1 MEKENIHLSVE
12 NKIRE
17 GKGGRYLEKENIF
30 FAEIKKNKKGKK
42 YLEIYFLWRRRK
54 TEKEKEESISRRVII
69 FLRRR
74 RKIFGDGKYIFCQG
88 KYFVY
93 FEYLS

>member
-30 FAEIKKNKKGKK
+30 FAEIRGRPF
-42 YLEIYFLWRRRK
+42 I
-54 TEKEKEESISRRVII
+54 T
-69 FLRRR
+69 
-74 RKIFGDGKYIFCQG
+74 
-88 KYFVY
+88 
-93 FEYLS
+93 